1 MMPDV
6 KVPAANLA
14 DAFIALNHR
23 RPLQPSE
30 LAALFVSRPDSPTPY
45 IQTRLKLTPAGPKI
59 LFVGHMGS
67 GKSTELTYLAEQLRD
82 SFISVQV
89 PIYEIYQKPDIN
101 HTELIYAMTLR
112 LIQVATDE
120 SVVPRG
126 VVKAAWEKLLEDVFL
141 RLKKSLV
148 GEQPVGGESPHPVTV
163 RLAVLAAELETK
175 VGTEDATRRQV
186 RELYAT
192 NVGELIQQINDLSDQ
207 LRQITHKHVLM
218 WVDGLEKFDLKD
230 MRELFV
236 NHGRSLTEPR
246 PAVIYT
252 FPVAMRYT
260 YDFTSIQRDF
270 DRVEFLPNFS
280 VNHRDG
286 QPDELGRA
294 RLTEIVTR
302 RVDPSLF
309 QENILPEAVLWS
321 GGHVKTLL
329 QLLQQATLEAVVA
342 NRQQV
347 GSEHLQR
354 AVRRLRDNY
363 MVMLRKNDYV
373 ALRQVRDD
381 SAKDLT
387 DAEGEKK
394 DLLYN
399 GSLLE
404 YGNTRG
410 PWIGINPIVSE
421 LLDVLEETSPAADG
435 DSSGP

>member
-67 GKSTELTYLAEQLRD
+67 GKSTELTYLAEQLAD

-112 LIQVATDE
+112 LIQVATNE

-218 WVDGLEKFDLKD
+218 WVDGLEEFDLKD

-252 FPVAMRYT
+252 
-260 YDFTSIQRDF
+260 
-270 DRVEFLPNFS
+270 L
-280 VNHRDG
+280 
-286 QPDELGRA
+286 
-294 RLTEIVTR
+294 
-302 RVDPSLF
+302 SL
-309 QENILPEAVLWS
+309 I
-321 GGHVKTLL
+321 H
-329 QLLQQATLEAVVA
+329 
-342 NRQQV
+342 
-347 GSEHLQR
+347 
-354 AVRRLRDNY
+354 
-363 MVMLRKNDYV
+363 
-373 ALRQVRDD
+373 
-381 SAKDLT
+381 
-387 DAEGEKK
+387 
-394 DLLYN
+394 
-399 GSLLE
+399 
-404 YGNTRG
+404 
-410 PWIGINPIVSE
+410 I
-421 LLDVLEETSPAADG
+421 
-435 DSSGP
+435 